1 MLPLP
6 EKDHKDGDTGAR
18 EPCEDP
24 VQNVTNGN
32 GVIWKVIAFT
42 SISLVATFFLLAL
55 VIHSDRENARKNAEE
70 STRIIAQLIADQT
83 EKNIRSIERQLRSI
97 NDAIDILGTSE
108 PFSPLLRK
116 ILLSQLNGTP
126 YLMDLLVLDTS
137 GEIIHWT
144 AAGSPPSVKDRDYA
158 SFHLDNPGAS
168 GLFIGKPRLSRIH
181 ENQWFFG
188 ISLGITKQG
197 KMDRILV
204 AIVDIKRIYESYRTL
219 NYPDQAHIT
228 LAASDG
234 TVYTRIPEAMEA
246 IGIRLKL
253 LERELNTQSVSGNFT
268 TLSPLDSSTRLVA
281 FTKVEGT
288 HLAALASFNMD
299 EVMSSSSHGMA
310 VAIIIYTY
318 YAVFMIWLASSQIK
332 EHRALRRNELLL
344 ARMAITDP
352 LTGVYNRRYL
362 AEAGP
367 SEFNRAARYQRNL
380 SCIVLD
386 IDLFKRINDKYG
398 HLAGD
403 HALRQM
409 AGIIRNNCRKID
421 TPIRSGGEEFIL
433 LLPESSED
441 DAVELAERIRLK
453 VAATVIGF
461 EECSFQLTAS
471 FGISSLR
478 KEDKKIDDLIARADA
493 ALYQA
498 KENGRDAT
506 VIYGMPG

>member
-1 MLPLP
+1 
-6 EKDHKDGDTGAR
+6 
-18 EPCEDP
+18 
-24 VQNVTNGN
+24 
-32 GVIWKVIAFT
+32 
-42 SISLVATFFLLAL
+42 
-55 VIHSDRENARKNAEE
+55 
-70 STRIIAQLIADQT
+70 
-83 EKNIRSIERQLRSI
+83 
-97 NDAIDILGTSE
+97 
-108 PFSPLLRK
+108 
-116 ILLSQLNGTP
+116 
-126 YLMDLLVLDTS
+126 
-137 GEIIHWT
+137 
-144 AAGSPPSVKDRDYA
+144 
-158 SFHLDNPGAS
+158 
-168 GLFIGKPRLSRIH
+168 
-181 ENQWFFG
+181 
-188 ISLGITKQG
+188 
-197 KMDRILV
+197 
-204 AIVDIKRIYESYRTL
+204 
-219 NYPDQAHIT
+219 
-228 LAASDG
+228 
-234 TVYTRIPEAMEA
+234 
-246 IGIRLKL
+246 
-253 LERELNTQSVSGNFT
+253 
-268 TLSPLDSSTRLVA
+268 
-281 FTKVEGT
+281 
-288 HLAALASFNMD
+288 
-299 EVMSSSSHGMA
+299 
-310 VAIIIYTY
+310 
-318 YAVFMIWLASSQIK
+318 MIWLASSQIK

-433 LLPESSED
+433 LLPESAED

-478 KEDKKIDDLIARADA
+478 KEDKKIDDLITRADA

-498 KENGRDAT
+498 KESGRDAT